1 MLWSFATGF
10 ADNRRSG
17 VDSRSFYDEVWV
29 SLEAAQKE
37 EHMLFLRQQAIEH
50 SYSLLG
56 DLRNK
61 ALLEIGSGSGK
72 QAVFFAKQ
80 GAKVSV
86 VDISSESLKAVS
98 LIAEELGVAVQSY
111 QMNAEKMDFKDET
124 FDQVYINSVLMHVEP
139 EKVLRECSRVLKPGG
154 RVVIVEPLRYAPF
167 VQIYRFLSSYRK
179 MCPNYATLQMFTKN
193 SFYFTMFSHE
203 EFYFLS
209 SALLPIGY
217 STSTPLKKMYTL
229 MSKVDRALLKRIP
242 FLKKLCW
249 ISVVCYT
256 KQR

>member
-10 ADNRRSG
+10 ADNCQKMA
-17 VDSRSFYDEVWV
+17 DSRPFYDRIWA
-29 SLEAAQKE
+29 SQEAAKKE
-37 EHMLFLRQQAIEH
+37 ERMLFLRQQAIEH

-61 ALLEIGSGSGK
+61 TLLEIGSGSGK

-86 VDISSESLKAVS
+86 VDISSESLKAV
-98 LIAEELGVAVQSY
+98 LRMAEKQDVAVQSY
-111 QMNAEKMDFKDET
+111 QMNAEKMGFEDET
-124 FDQVYINSVLMHVEP
+124 FDRVYINSVLMHVEQ
-139 EKVLRECSRVLKPGG
+139 EKVLQECSRVLKPGG
-154 RVVIVEPLRYAPF
+154 KVIIVEPLRYAPF

-179 MCPNYATLQMFTKN
+179 MCPHYATPKMFTKN
-193 SFYFTMFSHE
+193 SLFFTTFSHE
-203 EFYFLS
+203 EFYSLS
-209 SALLPIGY
+209 SALLPMGY
-217 STSTPLKKMYTL
+217 STIPLLKKMYTL
-229 MSKVDRALLKRIP
+229 TSKADRALLKRIP

-256 KQR
+256 KL